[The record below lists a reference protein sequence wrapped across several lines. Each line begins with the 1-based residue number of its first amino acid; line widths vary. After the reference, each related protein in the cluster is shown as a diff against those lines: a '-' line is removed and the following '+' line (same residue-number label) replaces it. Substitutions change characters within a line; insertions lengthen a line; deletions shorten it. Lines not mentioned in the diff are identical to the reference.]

1 MAKLIV
7 FPDSEALSRALHS
20 IPASGLTT
28 EVLEVPSFCKGIAPP
43 ALVVSGNVERL
54 LRDLRSKGISVSGV
68 IAYSANKRDAP
79 AAPPAD
85 PTWKEGVG
93 GLRVVSLRHSFSD
106 PRKLRLDAAPIKPLG
121 DLVGIMARIIR
132 GGAYRPARRILAFEE
147 DQRLVV
153 ITSASLTFCRTED
166 LLDSWIMLR
175 TAVELIRQAWENRH
189 ALEPERHP
197 RSGLGANEIFRR
209 LPGSNCGRCGATTCM
224 EFALG
229 VFTTRRKLE
238 ECPPLLEEPN
248 RALLESARWVLDI
261 MGLPSDLDDQ
271 ELSHHASQ
279 RRLREIRV
287 SELRSRGK

>member
-20 IPASGLTT
+20 TPASDLTA
-28 EVLEVPSFCKGIAPP
+28 ELLEVPSFCRGIAPP
-43 ALVVSGNVERL
+43 SLVVSGNVERFL
-54 LRDLRSKGISVSGV
+54 GGLRSKGIPVSGV
-68 IAYSANKRDAP
+68 IAYSASKRDAP

-85 PTWKEGVG
+85 PTWKECVG
-93 GLRVVSLRHSFSD
+93 GLRVVSLRRSLSD

-132 GGAYRPARRILAFEE
+132 GGSYRPARRILAFEE

-153 ITSASLTFCRTED
+153 ITSTSLSFCRTED
-166 LLDSWIMLR
+166 LLDTWIMLR

-229 VFTTRRKLE
+229 IFTTRRTLE
-238 ECPPLLEEPN
+238 DCPPLLEESN

-261 MGLPSDLDDQ
+261 MGLPSDLDGH

-279 RRLREIRV
+279 RRFPEIRV
-287 SELRSRGK
+287 SEPRSGGT